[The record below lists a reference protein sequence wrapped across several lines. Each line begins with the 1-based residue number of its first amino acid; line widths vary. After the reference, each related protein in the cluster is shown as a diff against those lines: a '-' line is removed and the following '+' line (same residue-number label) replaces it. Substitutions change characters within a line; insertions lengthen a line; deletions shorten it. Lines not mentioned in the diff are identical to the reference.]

1 MRVLAQYVRL
11 DGQIHRLAVIGIPD
25 DGSRPSLISA
35 DGETHSTVFFNGLI
49 LLAAINIEL
58 PPAVRA
64 SDALR
69 LLASIPEPSAADPF
83 KIAKI
88 PFKP

>member
-11 DGQIHRLAVIGIPD
+11 DGQIHRLAVIDIPD
-25 DGSRPSLISA
+25 DGSHPSLISA
-35 DGETHSTVFFNGLI
+35 DGETHSTAFFNGLI
-49 LLAAINIEL
+49 LLVAANLVL
-58 PPAVRA
+58 PDAVRA

-69 LLASIPEPSAADPF
+69 LLASIPEPSAADSF
-83 KIAKI
+83 QIAKI